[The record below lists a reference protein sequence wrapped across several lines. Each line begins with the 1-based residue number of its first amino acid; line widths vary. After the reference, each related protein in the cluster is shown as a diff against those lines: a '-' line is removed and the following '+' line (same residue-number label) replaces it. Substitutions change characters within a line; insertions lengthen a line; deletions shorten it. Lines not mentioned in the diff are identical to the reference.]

1 MSTVRAVSVYIVAAD
16 TAEAERIAEALVA
29 ERLAACVNILGGVRS
44 VYRWQGAVE
53 RADEVAMIA
62 KTTEVLFDPLAA
74 RVRALHSYDTPA
86 IVAWPIVAGDAAYL
100 DWIGAETGE
109 G

>member
-1 MSTVRAVSVYIVAAD
+1 MERTVSVYIVAAD
-16 TAEAERIAEALVA
+16 IAEAERIAEALVA

-53 RADEVAMIA
+53 RADEIAMIA
-62 KTTEVLFDPLAA
+62 KTTESLFDKLAT
-74 RVRALHSYDTPA
+74 RVRALHSYATPA

-100 DWIGAETGE
+100 DWIAAETG
-109 G
+109 

>member
-1 MSTVRAVSVYIVAAD
+1 MVRAVSVYIVAANA
-16 TAEAERIAEALVA
+16 AEADRIAEALVA
-29 ERLAACVNILGGVRS
+29 ERLAACVNILGTVRS

-62 KTTEVLFDPLAA
+62 KTTENLFEPLAA

-86 IVAWPIVAGDAAYL
+86 IVAWPIVVGDAAYL
-100 DWIGAETGE
+100 DWIAAETS
-109 G
+109 

>member
-1 MSTVRAVSVYIVAAD
+1 MERAISVYIVAAD
-16 TAEAERIAEALVA
+16 MDEADRIAAALVA
-29 ERLAACVNILGGVRS
+29 ERLAACVNILGGIRS
-44 VYRWQGAVE
+44 VYRWQSAVK

-62 KTTEVLFDPLAA
+62 KTTEALFDPLAA

-100 DWIGAETGE
+100 DWIGAETG
-109 G
+109 